1 MSDGPPADRP
11 GQAPQVGDP
20 GRPLTQERIDAV
32 LADFRTWLADLATPV
47 PVPPEPP
54 AFDLST
60 VVAQFTALRHDV
72 NLQTKAT
79 RAAVEQTAEVL
90 KHVAP
95 ATPAAPPADP
105 DEAVRPLVKA
115 VIDIADALGTAIAR
129 IEKARDTLDPLLAA
143 LAAPELPPVP
153 EASHP
158 PRPGFFA
165 RLFAA
170 PPATDLDW
178 RSWADHTRR
187 VCEEKAAAAGKAAD
201 TLRPVIAGVADG
213 YAMSL
218 RRVERV
224 LPTFG
229 LDAIECVGRAFD
241 PELMEAVELTASP
254 GSASGTVVEEVRR
267 GYRWKGKL
275 FRFAQVKVAR

>member
-1 MSDGPPADRP
+1 MSDAAPTDRA
-11 GQAPQVGDP
+11 GQVAQVGEP
-20 GRPLTQERIDAV
+20 GWPLTPDRIDAV
-32 LADFRTWLADLATPV
+32 LSEFRGWLEALADPLPAPA
-47 PVPPEPP
+47 EPP
-54 AFDLST
+54 AFDLNA

-90 KHVAP
+90 KHVA
-95 ATPAAPPADP
+95 APADP

-115 VIDIADALGTAIAR
+115 VIDIADALGTAVAR
-129 IEKARDTLDPLLAA
+129 IEKARETLEPLLDE
-143 LAAPELPPVP
+143 LAAADLPPAP
-153 EASHP
+153 ASAAS
-158 PRPGFFA
+158 PRPGVLA

-170 PPATDLDW
+170 PPAPDPDW
-178 RSWADHTRR
+178 RTWAEQTRKMS
-187 VCEEKAAAAGKAAD
+187 EDKAAAASKAAD
-201 TLRPVIAGVADG
+201 TLRPVLAGVSDG

-218 RRVERV
+218 RRVDRV

-229 LDAIECVGRAFD
+229 VDAIESLGKPFD
-241 PELMEAVELTASP
+241 PELMEAVEMTASP
-254 GSASGTVVEEVRR
+254 GAASGTVVEEVRR

>member
-1 MSDGPPADRP
+1 VA
-11 GQAPQVGDP
+11 
-20 GRPLTQERIDAV
+20 
-32 LADFRTWLADLATPV
+32 
-47 PVPPEPP
+47 EPP

-79 RAAVEQTAEVL
+79 RGLTEQTAEVL
-90 KHVAP
+90 KHV
-95 ATPAAPPADP
+95 APPADP

-129 IEKARDTLDPLLAA
+129 IEKARETLEPLLDE
-143 LAAPELPPVP
+143 LAAAELPPPP
-153 EASHP
+153 ESQESA
-158 PRPGFFA
+158 RPGFFA
-165 RLFAA
+165 RMFAP
-170 PPATDLDW
+170 PPATDRDW
-178 RSWADHTRR
+178 RTWAEQTRKAND
-187 VCEEKAAAAGKAAD
+187 EQAAAAAKAAD
-201 TLRPVIAGVADG
+201 TLRPVIAGVSDG

-229 LDAIECVGRAFD
+229 VDAIECLGRPFD
-241 PELMEAVELTASP
+241 PEQMEAVEMTESP
-254 GSASGTVVEEVRR
+254 GQASGTVVEEVRR

>member
-1 MSDGPPADRP
+1 MSDAAPTDRA
-11 GQAPQVGDP
+11 GQVAQVGEP
-20 GRPLTQERIDAV
+20 GGPLTPERIDAV
-32 LADFRTWLADLATPV
+32 LSDFRGWLEALAGPL
-47 PVPPEPP
+47 PPPAEPP

-90 KHVAP
+90 KHV
-95 ATPAAPPADP
+95 TAPPDP

-115 VIDIADALGTAIAR
+115 VIDIADALGTAVAR
-129 IEKARDTLDPLLAA
+129 IEKARETLEPLLDE
-143 LAAPELPPVP
+143 LAGADLPP
-153 EASHP
+153 P
-158 PRPGFFA
+158 PQTQDSARPGFFA
-165 RLFAA
+165 RMFAA

-178 RSWADHTRR
+178 RTWAEETRK
-187 VCEEKAAAAGKAAD
+187 VTDAKAAAASKAAD
-201 TLRPVIAGVADG
+201 TLRPVLAGVSDG

-218 RRVERV
+218 RRVERL

-229 LDAIECVGRAFD
+229 VDAIESVGKPFD
-241 PELMEAVELTASP
+241 PELMEAVEMTASP
-254 GSASGTVVEEVRR
+254 GAASGTVVEEVRR